1 MNRTNHA
8 ANPVDQPGAARWT
21 LHPAAHFERF
31 AADWNALA
39 RTSGATPAL
48 ASAFVA
54 PLLEFFAD
62 PRAVLACCRD
72 GADPQATPLAMGVL
86 TPAGPGWS
94 TLQPAQAPLGL
105 WLQLPG
111 LDTGLLLRGLLRAL
125 PGWPALVALTQLDP
139 DLLARPSDTGGLRTL
154 DYIETA
160 RVTLRGDFDAY
171 WQARGKNLRAN
182 LKKQRARLE
191 RDGVALRLEAVRD
204 PAAIEAAVADYARLE
219 AAGWKA
225 GGGTAVAPGDRQSR
239 FYEAMLRAFARQ
251 DGACAWR
258 YWYGDRVA
266 AMDLC
271 IEDQGC
277 LIVLK
282 TTYDEALAEGSSPAL
297 LMREEATRALFDSG
311 RYARIEFYGRV
322 MEWHLRWT
330 QEIRLLYH
338 VNYYRWP
345 LLARAHAALR
355 ARA

>member
-1 MNRTNHA
+1 MSGGQR
-8 ANPVDQPGAARWT
+8 GAARPVAGWT
-21 LHPAAHFERF
+21 LYPAAQFPQF
-31 AADWNALA
+31 ADDWRALA
-39 RTSGATPAL
+39 QVCAAPPAL
-48 ASAFVA
+48 APEFVA
-54 PLLEFFAD
+54 PLLECFGD

-72 GADPQATPLAMGVL
+72 AAAPGAPPLAMGVL
-86 TPAGPGWS
+86 VPAGRGWS

-105 WLQLPG
+105 WLQQTG
-111 LDTGLLLRGLLRAL
+111 SDTGVLLGGLLRAL
-125 PGWPALVALTQLDP
+125 PGWPALVSLTQLDP
-139 DLLARPSDTGGLRTL
+139 DLVPRRADGGSLRTL

-160 RVTLRGDFDAY
+160 RVTVQGSFDDY

-204 PAAIEAAVADYARLE
+204 PAAIDAAVADYARLE

-239 FYEAMLRAFARQ
+239 FYGAMLRAFAHQ
-251 DGACAWR
+251 DGACVWR
-258 YWYGDRVA
+258 YWYGERVA

-271 IEDQGC
+271 IEQAGC

-297 LMREEATRALFDSG
+297 LMREEATRALFASG
-311 RYARIEFYGRV
+311 RYKRIEFYGRV